1 MTGTSTSRT
10 MSGTARAAASL
21 LTVTRTSSLPAACRA
36 RTWATVAGTSAVS
49 VLVIDCTTMG
59 RSPPTPTP
67 PTSTG
72 TAFRRFGPIT
82 RSLLVGG
89 RERPGQV
96 CPALLA
102 HRGTRLPPIRAGE
115 HHPVRVAAAQL
126 IGDGVLDGI
135 ASRRHIGSGEE
146 EQGRP
151 GPHLE
156 QVGHVPRRQ
165 DGVDHLFEE
174 LDRTSQLALD
184 RGQDGSLREV
194 LLGEGRAQR
203 PGHPCRHMLE
213 RAIVPVAHPLH
224 P

>member
-21 LTVTRTSSLPAACRA
+21 LTVTRTSSLPATCRA

-82 RSLLVGG
+82 RSLLMRG
-89 RERPGQV
+89 RERSRQARA
-96 CPALLA
+96 ALLA
-102 HRGTRLPPIRAGE
+102 HLGTGLPRIRAGG

-126 IGDGVLDGI
+126 IGEGVLDGI
-135 ASRRHIGSGEE
+135 APRRHIGAGEE
-146 EQGRP
+146 KRWGP
-151 GPHLE
+151 GAHLE

-165 DGVDHLFEE
+165 HGVDHLFEE

-184 RGQDGSLREV
+184 GGQDGPLREV

-203 PGHPCRHMLE
+203 PGHPGRHML
-213 RAIVPVAHPLH
+213 
-224 P
+224 